1 MRKKRPLIEDDE
13 ELYIP
18 DIGDTDEEIDIH
30 GQYPRSNAGI
40 ALGWSPLEQQI
51 FDLLLLN
58 RFANFDR
65 EILDESA
72 KEVAHLL
79 KAFKSHEI
87 ARIFSVAMMSL
98 QLSEAEGKNF
108 DEEYQKYAEY
118 IRKHPEDAEEVR

>member
-1 MRKKRPLIEDDE
+1 MRKHTFEDDE
-13 ELYIP
+13 EMYIP
-18 DIGDTDEEIDIH
+18 DIGDTDEEIDVH

-72 KEVAHLL
+72 KEITHLI
-79 KAFKSHEI
+79 KTFKSHEI
-87 ARIFSVAMMSL
+87 GRIASIAMMSF
-98 QLSEAEGKNF
+98 QLAADEGKNF
-108 DEEYQKYAEY
+108 EEEYQKYVEY